1 MQPATKTS
9 AEESQAA
16 TVWRS
21 VLTGFDRNLAANGMA
36 EHTRRAYAV
45 DLTQFALWAARAR
58 LRPIDVDH
66 RLVRRYAA
74 HLSEAGCDGKPCAK
88 PTVARKLSAL
98 RSLFRYL
105 LERQDTEQN
114 PADLVQ
120 GPRRQR
126 KLPRVLSRSEMRS
139 LLEGIPAATPMDMRD
154 RAMLE
159 LAYSCGLR
167 SAEIVTLDVDSVD
180 FDAEELRV
188 RGKGSRIRVVP
199 VGEPAQEALKLYLA
213 RGRPVLET
221 GDDEQA
227 LFLSKRG
234 RRLSGSD
241 VRRRLEIWVRQ
252 AAVAG
257 RVSPHA
263 LRHSFAT
270 HLLDGGADLRSI
282 QELLGH
288 ESITT
293 TQIYTRVESERLR
306 KAYAQSHP
314 RA

>member
-1 MQPATKTS
+1 MPAATTN
-9 AEESQAA
+9 AEESHAA
-16 TVWRS
+16 TAWRAE
-21 VLTGFDRNLAANGMA
+21 LWKFDERLAAHGMA
-36 EHTRRAYAV
+36 THTRRAYAV

-74 HLSEAGCDGKPCAK
+74 HLSEAGCKGRPCAK
-88 PTVARKLSAL
+88 ATVARKLSAL
-98 RSLFRYL
+98 RSLFRFL
-105 LERQDTEQN
+105 VERQDIEQN

-126 KLPRVLSRSEMRS
+126 KLPRVLSMSEARS
-139 LLEGIPAATPMDMRD
+139 LLEAIPATTAMEMRD

-167 SAEIVTLDVDSVD
+167 SAEIVALDLDSAD

-188 RGKGSRIRVVP
+188 SGKGSRVRITP
-199 VGEPAQEALKLYLA
+199 IGEPAQDALRLYLS
-213 RGRPVLET
+213 RGRPALGD
-221 GDDEQA
+221 GDDERA

-241 VRRRLEIWVRQ
+241 VRRRLEIWVRH

-306 KAYAQSHP
+306 RAYAQSHP